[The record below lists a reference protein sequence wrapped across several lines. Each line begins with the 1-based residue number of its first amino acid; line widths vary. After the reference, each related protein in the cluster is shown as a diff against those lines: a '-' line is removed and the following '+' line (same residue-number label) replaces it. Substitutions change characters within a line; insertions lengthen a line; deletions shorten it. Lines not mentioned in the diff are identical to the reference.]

1 MTHIA
6 AKKINEVASVASP
19 TVATGLKVSAGI
31 IQAFGAVNIAATAA
45 YNFHAQ
51 NRDTIG
57 YANNRAI

>member
-19 TVATGLKVSAGI
+19 NVAKGLKISAGL

-51 NRDTIG
+51 TRDTIG
-57 YANNRAI
+57 YTNNRFI